1 MIYTQPAWAVDDDDL
16 FGDGGEG
23 GGDGDENNNNSSDAN
38 YGAEHLLLLFD
49 CNHTMFEKYVPCL
62 SEDGEESNLVSPM
75 DVAVTA
81 ASQFLRTKIKD
92 IAETKGGKRDGVGVV
107 SIGV

>member
-1 MIYTQPAWAVDDDDL
+1 
-16 FGDGGEG
+16 
-23 GGDGDENNNNSSDAN
+23 
-38 YGAEHLLLLFD
+38 
-49 CNHTMFEKYVPCL
+49 MFEKYVPCL

-107 SIGV
+107 SVLVFYAFCFDSIILCIINKINTFLSFRMSATIRV

>member
-1 MIYTQPAWAVDDDDL
+1 
-16 FGDGGEG
+16 
-23 GGDGDENNNNSSDAN
+23 
-38 YGAEHLLLLFD
+38 
-49 CNHTMFEKYVPCL
+49 MFEKYVPCL

-107 SIGV
+107 SVFDMTSYIDLSIYDMLI

>member
-1 MIYTQPAWAVDDDDL
+1 
-16 FGDGGEG
+16 
-23 GGDGDENNNNSSDAN
+23 
-38 YGAEHLLLLFD
+38 
-49 CNHTMFEKYVPCL
+49 MFEKYVPCL

-107 SIGV
+107 SVLAFYVYCFYSIILCIKQN

>member
-1 MIYTQPAWAVDDDDL
+1 
-16 FGDGGEG
+16 
-23 GGDGDENNNNSSDAN
+23 
-38 YGAEHLLLLFD
+38 
-49 CNHTMFEKYVPCL
+49 MFEKYVPCL

-107 SIGV
+107 SRYWRMTSYIDLSIYDMLI